1 MKLMDNRSIDIII
14 PTFRLNEELLSG
26 IIHLPKPAGFKISY
40 YIISDNPV
48 VNVPEA
54 IKRLDEQGLIKLL
67 INQKNI
73 GAPGTRNVGINA
85 GKNKWILFLDD
96 DIKPQ
101 EDLLLVYSTAIEKH
115 PDAIGFA
122 GVTIFPEPF
131 NAVTKAV
138 QINGTI
144 SSFTDAQHKASLTWS
159 PTANVMLNR
168 HKIDKN
174 LFDANLV
181 NAEDIDFLTR
191 NSLLFKEKYISLPEA
206 VVFHPWWNNGKP
218 QTARMLSYG
227 KGASQIARKNPVKQY
242 TFRDFT
248 NTLETILLLLI
259 LSPLFYFT
267 GYGKIAFILLGV
279 LLLSEFLTN
288 WIKAILTGKTWSL
301 PVAFNM
307 LWAKNCYE
315 FGYLYSSLKDG
326 YINGF
331 AQRIDMGFNKPHPSP
346 FRTNRW
352 KIIKMILLVVLVLI
366 AVVISF

>member
-1 MKLMDNRSIDIII
+1 MLMDNRSIDIII

-26 IIHLPKPAGFKISY
+26 IIHLPQPENFKINFY
-40 YIISDNPV
+40 VISDNPE
-48 VNVPEA
+48 VNVPET
-54 IKRLDEQGLIKLL
+54 IKKLNEQGVIKLL
-67 INQKNI
+67 INPKNI

-85 GKNKWILFLDD
+85 GKSKWILFLDD

-101 EDLLLVYSTAIEKH
+101 EDLLLIYSAAIEKH

-122 GVTIFPEPF
+122 GVTIFPKPF

-138 QINGTI
+138 KINGTI
-144 SSFTDAQHKASLTWS
+144 SSFTDAQYKSSLTWS

-168 HKIDKN
+168 NKMDKN

-191 NSLLFKEKYISLPEA
+191 NSLLFNEKYIALPEA

-218 QTARMLSYG
+218 QTARMISYG
-227 KGASQIARKNPVKQY
+227 KGASQVARKNPIKQY

-248 NTLETILLLLI
+248 NTPETILLLVF

-267 GYGKIAFILLGV
+267 GHVKIAFIILASLLV
-279 LLLSEFLTN
+279 SEILTN

-301 PVAFNM
+301 LVALNM

-315 FGYLYSSLKDG
+315 FGYLYASLKDG

-352 KIIKMILLVVLVLI
+352 KIIKMLLLVVLILV
-366 AVVISF
+366 AVTVKPF